1 MKKLVHL
8 AVLCLLV
15 LSLGCLG
22 LSQSAIASPMS
33 SADTFSLNN
42 LTLPSSTALIAQS
55 SKSNEAQS
63 SKSNEAQSSKSN
75 EAQSSKSNAAD
86 RKLATEFGKKID
98 LNNTHVRKFRKY
110 RGFYPNL
117 AKKIIKNAPY
127 DSVEDVLNIKG
138 LKPKQKKKLQA
149 NLEKFTVTKT
159 SEVYN
164 AGDDRY
170 NPGVY

>member
-1 MKKLVHL
+1 MRKLVHL

-22 LSQSAIASPMS
+22 LPQSAIASPMS

-63 SKSNEAQSSKSN
+63 SQSN

-86 RKLATEFGKKID
+86 AKLATEYGSKLD
-98 LNNTHVRKFRKY
+98 LNNSDVRKFLEYK
-110 RGFYPNL
+110 GFYPTL

-127 DSVEDVLNIKG
+127 DSVEDVLNLEG
-138 LKPKQKKKLQA
+138 LSEKQKARLQA
-149 NLEKFTVTKT
+149 HIDDFTVTQT
-159 SEVYN
+159 SEVLN
-164 AGDDRY
+164 AGGDRY
-170 NPGVY
+170 NRGTY

>member
-1 MKKLVHL
+1 MRKLVHL
-8 AVLCLLV
+8 AVVCLLV

-55 SKSNEAQS
+55 SR
-63 SKSNEAQSSKSN
+63 
-75 EAQSSKSNAAD
+75 SNAAD
-86 RKLATEFGKKID
+86 AKLATEFGEKID
-98 LNNTHVRKFRKY
+98 LNNTHVRKFRHY
-110 RGFYPNL
+110 RGFYPGL
-117 AKKIIKNAPY
+117 AGKIIQNAPY
-127 DSVEDVLNIKG
+127 KSVEDVLNIPG
-138 LKPKQKKKLQA
+138 LSDSQKKNLQA
-149 NLEKFTVTKT
+149 HLDDFTVTKT

>member
-1 MKKLVHL
+1 MRKLGHL

-42 LTLPSSTALIAQS
+42 LTLPSSTALIARS
-55 SKSNEAQS
+55 R
-63 SKSNEAQSSKSN
+63 
-75 EAQSSKSNAAD
+75 SNAAD
-86 RKLATEFGKKID
+86 RKLSSEFGKKID

-110 RGFYPNL
+110 QGFYPTL
-117 AKKIIKNAPY
+117 ASKIIQNAPY
-127 DSVEDVLNIKG
+127 ESVEDVLNIPG
-138 LKPKQKKKLQA
+138 LSARQKKNLQA
-149 NLEKFTVTKT
+149 HLDDFTVTKT

>member
-1 MKKLVHL
+1 MRKLVHL

-42 LTLPSSTALIAQS
+42 LTLPSSTALIALS
-55 SKSNEAQS
+55 SR
-63 SKSNEAQSSKSN
+63 
-75 EAQSSKSNAAD
+75 SNAAD
-86 RKLATEFGKKID
+86 RKLSSEFGKKID

-110 RGFYPNL
+110 QGFYPGL
-117 AKKIIKNAPY
+117 ASKIIQNAPY
-127 DSVEDVLNIKG
+127 ESVEDVLEIPG
-138 LKPKQKKKLQA
+138 LSARQKKNLQA
-149 NLEKFTVTKT
+149 HLDDFTVTET
-159 SEVYN
+159 SEVHN

>member
-1 MKKLVHL
+1 MIRKLRHL
-8 AVLCLLV
+8 AVLCLLL

-42 LTLPSSTALIAQS
+42 LTLPSSTALIARS
-55 SKSNEAQS
+55 R
-63 SKSNEAQSSKSN
+63 
-75 EAQSSKSNAAD
+75 SNAAD
-86 RKLATEFGKKID
+86 RKLSTEFGKKVD
-98 LNNTHVRKFRKY
+98 LNNSPLRKFRHY

-117 AKKIIKNAPY
+117 ASKIIQEGKIHPY
-127 DSVEDVLNIKG
+127 KSVEDVLKIPG
-138 LKPKQKKKLQA
+138 LSERQKKLLQA
-149 NLEKFTVTKT
+149 QIDEGTFTATPR

>member
-63 SKSNEAQSSKSN
+63 SQSNEAQSSKSN
-75 EAQSSKSNAAD
+75 EAD
-86 RKLATEFGKKID
+86 RKLATEFGQKTD
-98 LNNTHVRKFRKY
+98 LNNTPVRKFRKY
-110 RGFYPNL
+110 PGFYPTL
-117 AKKIIKNAPY
+117 AGLIAKNAPY
-127 DSVEDVLNIKG
+127 ESVEKVLEIKG
-138 LKPKQKKKLQA
+138 LTEKQKAKLQD
-149 NLEKFTVTKT
+149 NLENFTVTET

>member
-22 LSQSAIASPMS
+22 LPQNAIASPMS

-42 LTLPSSTALIAQS
+42 LTLPSSTALIARS
-55 SKSNEAQS
+55 R
-63 SKSNEAQSSKSN
+63 
-75 EAQSSKSNAAD
+75 SNAAD
-86 RKLATEFGKKID
+86 RKLATEFGKKTD
-98 LNNTHVRKFRKY
+98 LNNTPLRKFRKY

-117 AKKIIKNAPY
+117 ARKIADNAPY
-127 DSVEDVLNIKG
+127 ESVEDVLNIKG
-138 LKPKQKKKLQA
+138 LSAKQKKKLQKQIDKG
-149 NLEKFTVTKT
+149 NFTVTKT

-164 AGDDRY
+164 AGDDRV

>member
-1 MKKLVHL
+1 MRKLVHL

-22 LSQSAIASPMS
+22 LPQSAIASPMS

-42 LTLPSSTALIAQS
+42 LTLPSSTALIARS
-55 SKSNEAQS
+55 R
-63 SKSNEAQSSKSN
+63 
-75 EAQSSKSNAAD
+75 SNAAD
-86 RKLATEFGKKID
+86 RKLGTEFGKKTD
-98 LNNTHVRKFRKY
+98 LNNTPMRKFRKY

-117 AKKIIKNAPY
+117 ASKIVNYAKDEGDY
-127 DSVEDVLNIKG
+127 KSVEDVLKIPG
-138 LKPKQKKKLQA
+138 LSKRQKKLLQKQI
-149 NLEKFTVTKT
+149 EKGSFTVTPR
-159 SEVYN
+159 SEIYN

>member
-1 MKKLVHL
+1 MRKLVHL

-42 LTLPSSTALIAQS
+42 LTLPSPTALIARS
-55 SKSNEAQS
+55 RSNEA
-63 SKSNEAQSSKSN
+63 
-75 EAQSSKSNAAD
+75 D
-86 RKLATEFGKKID
+86 RKSSTEFGEKID
-98 LNNTHVRKFRKY
+98 LNNTHVRKFRQY
-110 RGFYPNL
+110 RGFYPTL
-117 AKKIIKNAPY
+117 AGKIVPNAPY
-127 DSVEDVLNIKG
+127 KSVEDVLKIPG
-138 LKPKQKKKLQA
+138 LSARQKKNLQA
-149 NLEKFTVTKT
+149 HLDDFTVTKT

>member
-1 MKKLVHL
+1 MKKLGHL

-22 LSQSAIASPMS
+22 LPQNAIASPMS

-42 LTLPSSTALIAQS
+42 LTLPSSTALIARS
-55 SKSNEAQS
+55 SR
-63 SKSNEAQSSKSN
+63 
-75 EAQSSKSNAAD
+75 SNAAD
-86 RKLATEFGKKID
+86 AKLSTEFGNKLD

-117 AKKIIKNAPY
+117 ARKIIKNAPY
-127 DSVEDVLNIKG
+127 DSVEDVLKIKG